1 MRIPMV
7 LALIT
12 GGLCLA
18 PGPASAGPPVS
29 VVASP
34 VSEGLAEPVAS
45 KKVYKQR
52 KVRRLARRNDWT
64 NRRYWRPYQYRYWK
78 YYYPYGGPL
87 F

>member
-1 MRIPMV
+1 MRIAMI

-12 GGLCLA
+12 GGLVLA
-18 PGPASAGPPVS
+18 PGPASALPPALSASS
-29 VVASP
+29 VAAGAV
-34 VSEGLAEPVAS
+34 EPVAS

-64 NRRYWRPYQYRYWK
+64 DRRYWRPYQYRYWK